1 LKDETGMSRPS
12 QPPASGL
19 RKLLSANWK
28 RVSIVAA
35 AALALFAGTTVATAL
50 AFAPAADEPP
60 ASSEAADQSSSD
72 PTSEGSPSAEP
83 APAVLASPSESPSP
97 EAAGE
102 CQRPVGAAPEVT
114 VTKAGISGVIDYG
127 GEGDTDR
134 LPMAIAARPD
144 GTSWLAWMGDD
155 DQIHLGRLGCDDQ
168 LEGDAVAIE
177 GIDIQDVQADA
188 DGVVVLVTREGNCGD
203 GSLCGG
209 SSSPCN
215 TMHMIRFDN
224 DGDQVWERQVTN
236 LGDGLDGYDDGAR
249 FVWWYQHHGRL
260 ASDGENYAAYFGVAI
275 TVANGGC
282 VDIHQGDRMQVVGP
296 DGNLVDHADSFEV
309 GCSHSWTTRIAWNPD
324 RDEFGMVCATDNQC
338 RIAVPAYETVAEGT
352 CDGTLFG
359 GDLVLAGDGGY
370 WTAWSQGGGVRLEHF
385 TDGPSDST
393 IDTGVDAAHP
403 HLVSYGADHMLLAWE
418 GGDFMTAQVYSADGG
433 EAVGDQF
440 PIDALDHDYQAFK
453 AYDDGSVAYPAAD
466 GDSIY
471 IARAMPLG

>member
-1 LKDETGMSRPS
+1 MSRPS
-12 QPPASGL
+12 QPPASRFG
-19 RKLLSANWK
+19 KLLSANWK
-28 RVSIVAA
+28 RLSIVAA

-60 ASSEAADQSSSD
+60 ASAVAVDQSSSD
-72 PTSEGSPSAEP
+72 PTTEGSPPAEP
-83 APAVLASPSESPSP
+83 ASAALASPSESPSP

-102 CQRPVGAAPEVT
+102 CQRTVSAAPEVT
-114 VTKAGISGVIDYG
+114 VTQAGPSGVIGYG
-127 GEGDTDR
+127 GEGDTEQ

-155 DQIHLGRLGCDDQ
+155 GQIHLGRLGCDDR

-177 GIDIQDVQADA
+177 GIDLQDVQADA

-209 SSSPCN
+209 ESSPCS

-249 FVWWYQHHGRL
+249 FIWWYQHHGRL

-282 VDIHQGDRMQVVGP
+282 VDIHQGDRMQVVDG
-296 DGNLVDHADSFEV
+296 DGNLVDHADGFEV

-324 RDEFGMVCATDNQC
+324 RDEFGMVCATDNEC
-338 RIAVPAYETVAEGT
+338 RIAVPAYSTVAAGT

-359 GDLVLAGDGGY
+359 GDLVAAGGGY
-370 WTAWSQGGGVRLEHF
+370 WTAWSQGGQVRLEHF

-393 IDTGVDAAHP
+393 VDTGVGAAHP
-403 HLVSYGADHMLLAWE
+403 HLVAYGDHMLLAWE
-418 GGDFMTAQVYSADGG
+418 GGDYMTAQVYDSGG
-433 EAVGDQF
+433 ETVGDQF
-440 PIDALDHDYQAFK
+440 PIDVVDHNYQAFK
-453 AYDDGSVAYPAAD
+453 AYEDGSVAYPAVD
-466 GDSIY
+466 GDAIF
-471 IARAMPLG
+471 IARVMPLD